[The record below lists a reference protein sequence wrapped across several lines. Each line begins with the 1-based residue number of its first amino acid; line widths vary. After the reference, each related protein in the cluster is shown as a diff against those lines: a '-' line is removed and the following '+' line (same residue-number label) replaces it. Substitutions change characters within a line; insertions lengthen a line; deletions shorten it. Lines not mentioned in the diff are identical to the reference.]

1 MAGNHTNV
9 YAPSQASGFSLSD
22 TIGQQE
28 RLNLARKDQQMR
40 EQQLEEHRRDKQL
53 ARDEKLRERL
63 LKSVEAYDTGSGS
76 LNELQGRIVMKA
88 INRKGEIYNKLRSGN
103 ISDSER
109 IKLEMENL
117 NLDNLGTN
125 LKVATQNFTK
135 MNQDYMEGV
144 KNGSLFRNLD
154 FEKKVLNGFEN
165 YLGGIDDNGF
175 PMIGFKD
182 LDGDGKID
190 LMPWDNL
197 KDSIGVWEF
206 QPKLDYDEMISKMSK
221 GLGTVKTKDREGYD
235 IITEK
240 GIPLDVAKTS
250 AQSLMY
256 DSDGAL
262 TNFAKSRLTELGYD
276 YKNPSEDVL
285 KGIERDVSERIF
297 NSKDRESFRERDSTA
312 EQGDKNRAQRE
323 RHHQDS
329 KTTETTG
336 IGEAVTPTENTWGS
350 HYNEIAK
357 DVKSVPVDGKVKLD
371 AISRKIEKEIT
382 KKNSEGKDVKTKTT
396 EDKTYSN
403 VTVNNY
409 TYNKEGNMIISGTY
423 PEGKITKTLGDWESN
438 EKVSSTEN
446 KKINITVSKETESRI
461 AKMLNT
467 TTEELKQRANF
478 TKQNMST
485 SKSDSN
491 SSQKETIEW

>member
-1 MAGNHTNV
+1 MAGNHTSV
-9 YAPSQASGFSLSD
+9 YAPSQASGFSLAD

-40 EQQLEEHRRDKQL
+40 EQQLEEHRRDKQI
-53 ARDEKLRERL
+53 ARDEQLRERL
-63 LKSVEAYDTGSGS
+63 LKSIENYDTGSGS
-76 LNELQGRIVMKA
+76 LNELQGRIVMQA
-88 INRKGEIYNKLRSGN
+88 MNRKGEIYNKLRSGN

-117 NLDNLGTN
+117 NLDKLGTN

-144 KNGSLFRNLD
+144 KNGTLFRNLD

-165 YLGGIDDNGF
+165 YLGGIDENGF

-276 YKNPSEDVL
+276 YKNPSEDAL

-297 NSKDRESFRERDSTA
+297 NSKDRESLRERDSTA

-329 KTTETTG
+329 KIKETTG
-336 IGEAVTPTENTWGS
+336 LGEAVTPTENTWGN
-350 HYNEIAK
+350 HYSKIA
-357 DVKSVPVDGKVKLD
+357 DGAKSVPVDGKVKLE
-371 AISRKIEKEIT
+371 AIDLKTGDKT
-382 KKNSEGKDVKTKTT
+382 KTLSNVTIDNYTYSDDGRMMVTGSYSEGKAASSSFIDGVEIKNT
-396 EDKTYSN
+396 
-403 VTVNNY
+403 
-409 TYNKEGNMIISGTY
+409 
-423 PEGKITKTLGDWESN
+423 
-438 EKVSSTEN
+438 STEN
-446 KKINITVSKETESRI
+446 KKMKTIVSKETESRI

-485 SKSDSN
+485 NELPDFN
-491 SSQKETIEW
+491 DLPDH